1 MRGEVEG
8 NGRSRGSDNCNQ
20 YILYQKRN
28 LFSKKKVEQE
38 RQCFSLN
45 VKLTVLA
52 TLEKFWLLENIWDPL
67 HLPECQCCKYGG
79 IKCNFYVGGRDLN

>member
-1 MRGEVEG
+1 MEGVEEVIIVISIYCIRKG
-8 NGRSRGSDNCNQ
+8 I
-20 YILYQKRN
+20 YFQK
-28 LFSKKKVEQE
+28 KKKVEQE

-79 IKCNFYVGGRDLN
+79 IKCNSYVGGRDLNR